1 MSSPPGKDAMPPALP
16 SSRHPSPRRRFLATA
31 VLVLP
36 ACVAGLA
43 GCAPK
48 RVVQGEVVRP
58 APAPRPRPVAPA
70 PAPVASLPA
79 AGVRELGLPDPEPRG
94 PAGAQRPVRQAA
106 GPALGLEAADL
117 ARRQLGKPY
126 QWGASGPDRFDCSGL
141 VQHVYGELG
150 IDLPRVSRE
159 QATRGR
165 TVRLGELQAGDL
177 VFFAING
184 GDIDHV
190 GIYVGRRKF
199 IHAPRRYL
207 PVSTES
213 LDNAWWRQRYRLA
226 RRLP

>member
-1 MSSPPGKDAMPPALP
+1 MPPALP
-16 SSRHPSPRRRFLATA
+16 PSRPSGLRRRFLATA

-36 ACVAGLA
+36 AFVALVA

-48 RVVQGEVVRP
+48 RVVQGETVRAAP
-58 APAPRPRPVAPA
+58 APAPRPLAPSAAPA
-70 PAPVASLPA
+70 ASLPA

-94 PAGAQRPVRQAA
+94 LAGAQRPVREPA
-106 GPALGLEAADL
+106 GPTLGLEAADL
-117 ARRQLGKPY
+117 VRRQLGKPY

-150 IDLPRVSRE
+150 IDLPRVSRQ
-159 QATRGR
+159 QASRGR
-165 TVRLGELQAGDL
+165 SVRLGELRAGDL
-177 VFFAING
+177 LFFAING

-190 GIYVGRRKF
+190 GIYVGQRNF